1 MTTGLIYLIK
11 SEMDAR
17 GWNQTKLSE
26 ISGIPDS
33 TISKILK
40 NPNQI
45 PKLENLATLAQAFD
59 IPLARIIA
67 ACGFDVSSAK
77 SEDSQRLQTIVSA
90 IPDFQRLVEE
100 MMTFSPLDQA
110 DVLAYI
116 EMRRLHR
123 QKNINQEV
131 DQS

>member
-1 MTTGLIYLIK
+1 
-11 SEMDAR
+11 
-17 GWNQTKLSE
+17 
-26 ISGIPDS
+26 
-33 TISKILK
+33 
-40 NPNQI
+40 
-45 PKLENLATLAQAFD
+45 
-59 IPLARIIA
+59 
-67 ACGFDVSSAK
+67 
-77 SEDSQRLQTIVSA
+77 
-90 IPDFQRLVEE
+90 